1 MLIIL
6 FLEPYGFV
14 IHTSNGAI
22 VYTGDFRVHG
32 SKPEMTWG
40 FVEHAKAANPV
51 AVVTEATN
59 MIGASVSSESEVES
73 KLNDIAR
80 EASGVVLA
88 EFAFADIDRLNS
100 FFRIAKRNKRC
111 LAVSLKQAYLLDA
124 LRSDK
129 GLKVPDLSDENILI
143 FRKSKKSYEKWEQ
156 YVLNKYAG
164 KIVDVFEAS
173 KQQCKIVLAL
183 SFYDLEELVSIH
195 PEAGSCYILSASEPF
210 NEEMEIDFD
219 RLVNWLD
226 HYGLP
231 QYHVHVSGHVMPL
244 QLKHILEEIGAEKA
258 FPVHTENASLFA
270 RFMHDLKSEI
280 AVPEREKEYT
290 L

>member
-14 IHTSNGAI
+14 IHTSNGTI
-22 VYTGDFRVHG
+22 VYTGGFRVHG

-40 FVEHAKAANPV
+40 FVEHAKAADPV

-73 KLNDIAR
+73 RLNDIAR

-88 EFAFADIDRLNS
+88 EFAFADIDWLNS

-129 GLKVPDLSDENILI
+129 GLRSP
-143 FRKSKKSYEKWEQ
+143 
-156 YVLNKYAG
+156 
-164 KIVDVFEAS
+164 
-173 KQQCKIVLAL
+173 
-183 SFYDLEELVSIH
+183 
-195 PEAGSCYILSASEPF
+195 
-210 NEEMEIDFD
+210 
-219 RLVNWLD
+219 
-226 HYGLP
+226 
-231 QYHVHVSGHVMPL
+231 
-244 QLKHILEEIGAEKA
+244 
-258 FPVHTENASLFA
+258 T
-270 RFMHDLKSEI
+270 
-280 AVPEREKEYT
+280 
-290 L
+290 